1 MNKLVLIL
9 ISLALSYSSTLH
21 AYDKTHTLSG
31 GYIYGK
37 IKGDT
42 AKGEI
47 ISYRYETENAWGILI
62 SLLRLN
68 ANHKEHFIDPRFTIP
83 STRKYRTKT
92 TGLLIGPTYRI
103 TPEISVYAQMGP
115 NKLKH
120 QEDKY
125 HPKINTTDSHIIN
138 TTSVIGQ
145 IGIDYNP
152 VKDISFSLG
161 YLYSDTTANK
171 RHIELNALQLSLG
184 YRF

>member
-1 MNKLVLIL
+1 MNKLALVL

-62 SLLRLN
+62 SLLSLN
-68 ANHKEHFIDPRFTIP
+68 GNYKEYFIEPRFTIP
-83 STRKYRTKT
+83 SMTKYRTKT
-92 TGLLIGPTYRI
+92 TALLIGPTYRI

-125 HPKINTTDSHIIN
+125 HPEINTTDTHIVK

-145 IGIDYNP
+145 VGIDYNP
-152 VKDISFSLG
+152 VKNISFSLG

-171 RHIELNALQLSLG
+171 RHIELSALQLSLG
-184 YRF
+184 FRF

>member
-1 MNKLVLIL
+1 MNKLALVL

-21 AYDKTHTLSG
+21 AEDKTHTLSG

-47 ISYRYETENAWGILI
+47 ISYRYEAENAWGILI
-62 SLLRLN
+62 SLLHLN
-68 ANHKEHFIDPRFTIP
+68 SDHKEYFIDPRFTTP
-83 STRKYRTKT
+83 SAVNYRTKT
-92 TGLLIGPTYRI
+92 IGLLIGPTYRI
-103 TPEISVYAQMGP
+103 TPKISVYAQMGP

-125 HPKINTTDSHIIN
+125 HLEINTTDSHIVN

-152 VKDISFSLG
+152 IKNISFSLG

-171 RHIELNALQLSLG
+171 RHIELSALQLSLG
-184 YRF
+184 FHF

>member
-1 MNKLVLIL
+1 M
-9 ISLALSYSSTLH
+9 
-21 AYDKTHTLSG
+21 
-31 GYIYGK
+31 GY
-37 IKGDT
+37 
-42 AKGEI
+42 
-47 ISYRYETENAWGILI
+47 
-62 SLLRLN
+62 
-68 ANHKEHFIDPRFTIP
+68 
-83 STRKYRTKT
+83 
-92 TGLLIGPTYRI
+92 
-103 TPEISVYAQMGP
+103 

-125 HPKINTTDSHIIN
+125 HPKINTTDSHVIN

-161 YLYSDTTANK
+161 YLYSDTKANK

>member
-1 MNKLVLIL
+1 MKKLVLIL
-9 ISLALSYSSTLH
+9 ISLALSYSSILH

-31 GYIYGK
+31 GYIHGK
-37 IKGDT
+37 IKGDI

-47 ISYRYETENAWGILI
+47 ISYRFETENAWGILI

-68 ANHKEHFIDPRFTIP
+68 ANHKEHFIDPRFITP
-83 STRKYRTKT
+83 STVKYRTKT
-92 TGLLIGPTYRI
+92 TSLLIGPTYRI
-103 TPEISVYAQMGP
+103 TPKISVYAQMGP

-125 HPKINTTDSHIIN
+125 HPEINTTDSHIVN

-152 VKDISFSLG
+152 VKNISFNLG

-171 RHIELNALQLSLG
+171 RHLELSALQLSLG

>member
-1 MNKLVLIL
+1 MNKLALIL
-9 ISLALSYSSTLH
+9 ISFALSYSSTLY
-21 AYDKTHTLSG
+21 ANEKTHTLSG

-42 AKGEI
+42 AKGKI
-47 ISYRYETENAWGILI
+47 ISYRYDTENAWGILI
-62 SLLRLN
+62 SLLHLN
-68 ANHKEHFIDPRFTIP
+68 TNHKEYFTAPRFTIP
-83 STRKYRTKT
+83 STIKYRTKT

-103 TPEISVYAQMGP
+103 TPEFSVYAQMGP
-115 NKLKH
+115 NKLKY

-125 HPKINTTDSHIIN
+125 HNEINTTDSHIVN

-152 VKDISFSLG
+152 IKDISLSLG
-161 YLYSDTTANK
+161 YLYSDTTSNK
-171 RHIELNALQLSLG
+171 RHIELSVLQFSLG

>member
-9 ISLALSYSSTLH
+9 ISFALSYSSTLH
-21 AYDKTHTLSG
+21 AYDKIHTLSA

-47 ISYRYETENAWGILI
+47 ISYRYETENTWGILI

-68 ANHKEHFIDPRFTIP
+68 TNHKEYFIDPRFTTP
-83 STRKYRTKT
+83 STIKYRTKT

-115 NKLKH
+115 NKLKY
-120 QEDKY
+120 QEDK
-125 HPKINTTDSHIIN
+125 HHSKINTIDSHIVN

-152 VKDISFSLG
+152 IRDISFSLG

-171 RHIELNALQLSLG
+171 RHFELSVLQLSLG
-184 YRF
+184 FRF

>member
-1 MNKLVLIL
+1 MYLIL
-9 ISLALSYSSTLH
+9 LH
-21 AYDKTHTLSG
+21 AYDKTHTLSA

-47 ISYRYETENAWGILI
+47 ISYRFETENTWGILI
-62 SLLRLN
+62 SLLHLN
-68 ANHKEHFIDPRFTIP
+68 TNHKEYFINPRFITP
-83 STRKYRTKT
+83 SILNYRTKT

-103 TPEISVYAQMGP
+103 TPKISIYAQMGP

-125 HPKINTTDSHIIN
+125 HPEINTTDSHTVN

-152 VKDISFSLG
+152 IKDISFSLG

-171 RHIELNALQLSLG
+171 RHLELSALQLSLG
-184 YRF
+184 FHF